1 MIDMVNQL
9 SKPTRDEMAPTV
21 VPQPPTAAPA
31 VEPGQLY
38 INGVWR
44 EASDGVTA
52 PTITPIDESEITTVA
67 QATESDVEAAVTAA
81 RTAFDEGPWPGLNIH
96 ARAKV
101 LRRIAELIEQNL
113 DELAY
118 LEAIDMGK
126 PIAMAR
132 AIDVPMTVQ
141 LFHYY
146 AGIATQLEG
155 STRGGPS
162 PTTLPTAVAG
172 LNYTEREPLGVV
184 AAITPFN
191 FPLLLSATK
200 IAPALAAGNCVIHKP
215 ASIAPLSAIRIAQI
229 IEEAG
234 LPTGVFNLLTGPGG
248 RLGNQ
253 LVEHPAVN
261 KIAFTG
267 STAVGKG
274 IIRRSAETLK
284 KTTME
289 LGGKSANIV
298 FADADLDSA
307 LEHAWFSIFFNSGE
321 ICVAGSRMLLERS
334 IHDEFVERLVARA
347 SKTIPGNP
355 LDPTTTI
362 GPLADLNQF
371 EKVSDYVR
379 YGVDGG
385 ARLSLG
391 GKPFQPDGLNGKGY
405 YYLPTIFTEATN
417 QMRIA
422 REEIFGPVLTVIPF
436 STEEEA
442 IRLANDSDYGLASGI
457 HTLSLKRAHRVARAL
472 QAGTVWVNTYN
483 MFDASTPFGGYKAS
497 GFGRECGPEVM
508 ENYTQYKSVWIDLS

>member
-1 MIDMVNQL
+1 MANQG
-9 SKPTRDEMAPTV
+9 SKPPGTGRMATK
-21 VPQPPTAAPA
+21 VPPEPGGAGRA

-38 INGVWR
+38 IGGVWR
-44 EASDGVTA
+44 DASDGGTA
-52 PTITPIDESEITTVA
+52 PTITPIDESEITSVA
-67 QATESDVEAAVTAA
+67 QATETDVEAAVAAA
-81 RTAFDEGPWPGLNIH
+81 RAAFDEGPWPGLNIH

-101 LRRIAELIEQNL
+101 LRRIAELVEENL

-118 LEAIDMGK
+118 LESIDMGK

-132 AIDVPMTVQ
+132 AIDAPMTAQ
-141 LFHYY
+141 LFYYY

-155 STRGGPS
+155 STRGGQS
-162 PTTLPTAVAG
+162 PTTHPFPVGG

-215 ASIAPLSAIRIAQI
+215 ASITPLSAIRITQI

-248 RLGNQ
+248 RVGNQ

-274 IIRRSAETLK
+274 IIRRAAETLK

-307 LEHAWFSIFFNSGE
+307 LEHAWFSIFYNKGE
-321 ICVAGSRMLLERS
+321 ICTAGSRMLLERS
-334 IHDEFVERLVARA
+334 IHDEFVEVWSPAPRRQH
-347 SKTIPGNP
+347 
-355 LDPTTTI
+355 
-362 GPLADLNQF
+362 LAT
-371 EKVSDYVR
+371 
-379 YGVDGG
+379 
-385 ARLSLG
+385 
-391 GKPFQPDGLNGKGY
+391 P
-405 YYLPTIFTEATN
+405 
-417 QMRIA
+417 
-422 REEIFGPVLTVIPF
+422 
-436 STEEEA
+436 ST
-442 IRLANDSDYGLASGI
+442 RPRPSG
-457 HTLSLKRAHRVARAL
+457 HWR
-472 QAGTVWVNTYN
+472 
-483 MFDASTPFGGYKAS
+483 M
-497 GFGRECGPEVM
+497 
-508 ENYTQYKSVWIDLS
+508 